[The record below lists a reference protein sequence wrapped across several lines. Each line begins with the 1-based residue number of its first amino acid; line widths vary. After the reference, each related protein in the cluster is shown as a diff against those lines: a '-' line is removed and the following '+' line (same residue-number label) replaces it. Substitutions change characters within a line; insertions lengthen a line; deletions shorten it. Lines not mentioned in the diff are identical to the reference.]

1 MRNSSCA
8 STYGDGVPRPASI
21 ACDERTGLSSGA
33 KNASSAR

>member
-1 MRNSSCA
+1 MRIDVKI
-8 STYGDGVPRPASI
+8 DGVSRPASI